1 VAAPDSD
8 SINVGVNSSTR
19 IQTRRTSVKGRRP
32 SVDDLLQGE
41 LAYNYF
47 DGTLSVKQDTAG
59 VGVGTRIININ
70 NVPPGNTWFVATNGD
85 DLNQGDS
92 PDFPFLTIKKAAGI
106 ATPGDV
112 IKIDG
117 GTYIEDNPIVMQD
130 FVTLAGADLR
140 NTLLQP
146 QNTTEDLIW
155 LGGGGTVQDLSFV
168 GTVSNDAAVIAFRP
182 LLGVSSDRFFDAAR
196 LIRQN
201 LKYLRTEAVGFL
213 TSGLSGFAGG
223 NRAQDAARLL
233 DQNIDFIAEEA
244 VGYLTSTDYL
254 DPPFVISDSGGAPL
268 SADNCSDDIK
278 DLIRAISNDLKSNSN
293 KKSIGAAQS
302 YFTGGV
308 LDHVDGVD
316 SNGYSIADATIEA
329 IERAVAISTDVIN
342 NRPYSSGLLVGNALN
357 INSFD
362 YTESTG
368 VATVTT
374 GVAHS
379 LVANDIVNLVGL
391 AFTCSPYN
399 NTVDIYDFQYDNVS
413 GVSTVIT
420 KTAHGITTGQAVS
433 FDGIEFSCTKS
444 YDSLLGITAADYD
457 NVSGVMTVTTS
468 GDHLLAAGMA
478 IKFHDIKMEC
488 SKGFDTIFGISTAS
502 YDNVS
507 GILTVTTDAPHLL
520 NRGMSLRLS
529 DLEFSCAVEHAGV
542 TTTIFPDGTNGRI
555 FNTVI
560 TAVGSTTFT
569 TQVGTS
575 TIPHVYEGSGSVE
588 TGITTDVFPSTQG
601 IEYGISDFVYTES
614 TGVSTITLNKNH
626 NILAGADVKLADI
639 EFTCGVEHAGVTTTI
654 FPDGTQGDT
663 FRVVSVGSSTLVINA
678 GISTIAHTYASHGIL
693 SEVQYADQY
702 KVQKVN
708 SGNQFEANVGAVGFA
723 HTYVSGGTVQTGI
736 TTNIFPSRLGIEF
749 AIQDF
754 EYDKST
760 GLSTVTLKKD
770 HNITAGETVNL
781 TGVAFTCLPYNNEIL
796 IYDFQYDAATGVSTI
811 LTVENHGLID
821 GDLVELRDIE
831 FTCSVEH
838 AGVTTTFFPDG
849 TQGFIYNVLAGSA
862 GTTLVTNVGIST
874 IAHTY
879 DQGGKIKI
887 GITTT
892 VFPDGTQGSEFEVI
906 SVGSSTLTINAGIS
920 TIDHVYDSGGFLYGV
935 KYIGNYTVSSVG
947 TSTDFTIPIETV
959 GFAHTYVSGGIVRVS
974 GVTTNV
980 FPVEDLNLSPRGL
993 NFVVDSVVGLTTYVT
1008 NVGISSII
1016 HNYIPDTGSSQ
1027 KVKKYTTLGQ
1037 SISPSVL
1044 RVSEGC
1050 VAVGATIENL
1060 AGIVTNSIG
1069 TGVSYLTGITTVF
1082 GVDIDDIDKCAL
1094 DVGTILLSVAHD
1106 ITRGGNSK
1114 CIGAAKSYFNDDG
1127 SLIDTFLRR
1136 NEEIEQTIATLNH
1149 VFKPV
1154 RSVINNV
1161 GAGQFPIGTNVNVI
1175 AAEYDNDIGIVTI
1188 TTNESH
1194 NLSIDDPV
1202 ELVGLG
1208 FTCLYDGGVT
1218 EVVFPSARLGQ
1229 IYDVYK
1235 VIDSTRFESVV
1246 GISTIN
1252 HIYTSGGTV
1261 QRFGNFQEEFTQLRD
1276 LSMQGDP
1283 VFGWNRDLQGCANVV
1298 SAIRSCI
1305 GIVTGILQNYLD
1317 NVGLGTTAPE
1327 PWAGFTT
1334 TYPGN
1339 AGAGQTDPD
1348 AIPSQGVGI
1357 IRKGPYI
1364 INCTNFIKNSIG
1376 ARIDG
1381 FAADEG
1387 DQENDLGIQGS
1398 FNVDSYTQFNQ
1409 GGIGVSVS
1417 NGAYCQLVSIF
1428 TICCDTAISAVKGG
1442 QLDLTN
1448 SNSSFGTR
1456 GLIAIGVGDNT
1467 TSSAD
1472 RYTARVVNTS
1482 TRGSSTIQVSG
1493 VGTFKPYGGQ
1503 ALYFDELY
1511 TTIEDILVTDGG
1523 SGYTLPPKVNIEF
1536 PTGPGNAINAQATSS
1551 IDADGKVTTVNLLSQ
1566 GLQYQYAPSIT
1577 FTNQPGDTTG
1587 VGAAATAL
1595 MTPVYYG
1602 VDSATTPYAGIS
1614 TVTLVQ
1620 TLNNDVGVGSTAY
1633 FSRQSLQIASS
1644 HSFEFIGAG
1653 NTIEFAYPSRGGVS
1667 RQEDEVIKVD
1677 GGEVIYTSTDE
1688 RGNFRIGDGVVINQT
1703 TGTVSG
1709 RDYSKS
1715 LFVQVTPFILALG
1728 GE

>member
-1 VAAPDSD
+1 MAAPDSD

-19 IQTRRTSVKGRRP
+19 IQTRRTGVKGRRP

-59 VGVGTRIININ
+59 VGVGTRVININ

-140 NTLLQP
+140 NTLIQP
-146 QNTTEDLIW
+146 QNTADDLIW
-155 LGGGGTVQDLSFV
+155 LGGGGTVQDVSFV
-168 GTVSNDAAVIAFRP
+168 GEVTDDAAVIAFRP
-182 LLGVSSDRFFDAAR
+182 LLGVSSDRYFDAAR
-196 LIRQN
+196 QIRQN

-223 NRAQDAARLL
+223 NREQDAARLL
-233 DQNIDFIAEEA
+233 DKNIDFIAEEA

-254 DPPFVISDSGGAPL
+254 DPPFVISDSGGSPL

-342 NRPYSSGLLVGNALN
+342 NRPYNSGLLIGNALN

-368 VATVTT
+368 IATVTT

-379 LVANDIVNLVGL
+379 LAANDIVNLVGL
-391 AFTCSPYN
+391 AFTCPPYN
-399 NTVDIYDFQYDNVS
+399 NTFDIYDFQYDNVS

-420 KTAHGITTGQAVS
+420 KTDHGITSGQEVS
-433 FDGIEFSCTKS
+433 FDGLEFECTKS
-444 YDSLLGITAADYD
+444 YDSLLGITTADYD

-601 IEYGISDFVYTES
+601 IEYGIADFVYTES
-614 TGVSTITLNKNH
+614 TGVSTITLNKDH

-639 EFTCGVEHAGVTTTI
+639 EFTCSVEHAGVTTTI

-663 FRVVSVGSSTLVINA
+663 FRVVSVGSSTLEINA
-678 GISTIAHTYASHGIL
+678 GISTIAHTYAAHGIL

-781 TGVAFTCLPYNNEIL
+781 TGIAFTC
-796 IYDFQYDAATGVSTI
+796 ST
-811 LTVENHGLID
+811 
-821 GDLVELRDIE
+821 
-831 FTCSVEH
+831 EH
-838 AGVTTTFFPDG
+838 AGVTTT
-849 TQGFIYNVLAGSA
+849 I
-862 GTTLVTNVGIST
+862 
-874 IAHTY
+874 
-879 DQGGKIKI
+879 
-887 GITTT
+887 
-892 VFPDGTQGSEFEVI
+892 FPDGTQGSEFEVI
-906 SVGSSTLTINAGIS
+906 SVGSSTLVINAGIS
-920 TIDHVYDSGGFLYGV
+920 TIGHTYDEGGFLYGV

-959 GFAHTYVSGGIVRVS
+959 GFAHTYVSGGIVKV

-993 NFVVDSVVGLTTYVT
+993 NYVVDSIVGPTTYVT
-1008 NVGISSII
+1008 NVGISSIG

-1037 SISPSVL
+1037 TISPSVL

-1094 DVGTILLSVAHD
+1094 DVGTILLAVAHD

-1136 NEEIEQTIATLNH
+1136 NEEIEQTIATLDH
-1149 VFKPV
+1149 VFKPI

-1161 GAGQFPIGTNVNVI
+1161 GAGQFPIGTNVNVV
-1175 AAEYDNDIGIVTI
+1175 AAEYNNDIGIVTI

-1194 NLSIDDPV
+1194 NLLVDDPV
-1202 ELVGLG
+1202 EIIGLG
-1208 FTCLYDGGVT
+1208 FTCLSDGGVT
-1218 EVVFPSARLGQ
+1218 EVVFPSPRLGN

-1235 VIDSTRFESVV
+1235 VIDTTKFESVV
-1246 GISTIN
+1246 GKSDFDHT
-1252 HIYTSGGTV
+1252 YTSGGTV
-1261 QRFGNFQEEFTQLRD
+1261 QKFGNFQEEFTQLRD
-1276 LSMQGDP
+1276 LSIQGDP

-1298 SAIRSCI
+1298 SAIDTCI

-1348 AIPSQGVGI
+1348 AVPSQGVGI

-1364 INCTNFIKNSIG
+1364 INCTNFIKNSVG

-1472 RYTARVVNTS
+1472 RYTAKVRTTAARGDSDIVVT
-1482 TRGSSTIQVSG
+1482 G
-1493 VGTFKPYGGQ
+1493 VGTFKPYNGQ
-1503 ALYFDELY
+1503 ALYFDQLY
-1511 TTIEDILVTDGG
+1511 QTIEDVIVTDGG
-1523 SGYTLPPKVNIEF
+1523 SGYTAPPRVIVEF

-1551 IDADGKVTTVNLLSQ
+1551 IDADGRVTSVNLLSQ
-1566 GLQYQYAPSIT
+1566 GLQYEYAPSIT
-1577 FTNQPGDTTG
+1577 FVNQPGDTTG
-1587 VGAAATAL
+1587 VGAAATAS

-1602 VDSATTPYAGIS
+1602 VDSATVPYAGIS

-1728 GE
+1728 GD

>member
-1 VAAPDSD
+1 MAAPDSD

-19 IQTRRTSVKGRRP
+19 IQTRRTGVKGRRP

-59 VGVGTRIININ
+59 VGVGTRVININ

-140 NTLLQP
+140 NTLIQP
-146 QNTTEDLIW
+146 QNTADDLIW
-155 LGGGGTVQDLSFV
+155 LGGGGTVQDVSFV
-168 GTVSNDAAVIAFRP
+168 GEVTDDAAVIAFRP
-182 LLGVSSDRFFDAAR
+182 LLGVSSDRYFDAAR
-196 LIRQN
+196 QIRQN

-223 NRAQDAARLL
+223 NREQDAARLL
-233 DQNIDFIAEEA
+233 DKNIDFIAEEA

-254 DPPFVISDSGGAPL
+254 DPPFVISDSGGSPL
-268 SADNCSDDIK
+268 SADNCSDDVK

-342 NRPYSSGLLVGNALN
+342 NRPYNSGLLIGNALN

-379 LVANDIVNLVGL
+379 LAANDIVKLVGL
-391 AFTCSPYN
+391 AFTCPPYN
-399 NTVDIYDFQYDNVS
+399 NTIEIYDFQYDAS
-413 GVSTVIT
+413 TGLSTVIT
-420 KTAHGITTGQAVS
+420 KTAHGISTDQQVA
-433 FDGIEFSCTKS
+433 FDG
-444 YDSLLGITAADYD
+444 L
-457 NVSGVMTVTTS
+457 
-468 GDHLLAAGMA
+468 
-478 IKFHDIKMEC
+478 KFEC
-488 SKGFDTIFGISTAS
+488 SKGFDSIFGITTAS

-507 GILTVTTDAPHLL
+507 GILTVTTDASHLL
-520 NRGMSLRLS
+520 NDGMSLRLS
-529 DLEFSCAVEHAGV
+529 DLEFSCSVEHAGV

-560 TAVGSTTFT
+560 DATDATTFT

-575 TIPHVYEGSGSVE
+575 TIPHVYEGSGTVE
-588 TGITTDVFPSTQG
+588 TGITTDVFPSR
-601 IEYGISDFVYTES
+601 
-614 TGVSTITLNKNH
+614 N
-626 NILAGADVKLADI
+626 
-639 EFTCGVEHAGVTTTI
+639 
-654 FPDGTQGDT
+654 GT
-663 FRVVSVGSSTLVINA
+663 
-678 GISTIAHTYASHGIL
+678 
-693 SEVQYADQY
+693 
-702 KVQKVN
+702 
-708 SGNQFEANVGAVGFA
+708 
-723 HTYVSGGTVQTGI
+723 
-736 TTNIFPSRLGIEF
+736 EF
-749 AIQDF
+749 AISNF

-760 GLSTVTLKKD
+760 GLSTVTLKRD

-781 TGVAFTCLPYNNEIL
+781 TGIAFTC
-796 IYDFQYDAATGVSTI
+796 ST
-811 LTVENHGLID
+811 
-821 GDLVELRDIE
+821 
-831 FTCSVEH
+831 EH
-838 AGVTTTFFPDG
+838 AGVTTT
-849 TQGFIYNVLAGSA
+849 I
-862 GTTLVTNVGIST
+862 
-874 IAHTY
+874 
-879 DQGGKIKI
+879 
-887 GITTT
+887 
-892 VFPDGTQGSEFEVI
+892 FPDGTQGSEFEVI
-906 SVGSSTLTINAGIS
+906 SVGSSTLVINAGIS
-920 TIDHVYDSGGFLYGV
+920 TIGHTYDEGGFLYGV

-959 GFAHTYVSGGIVRVS
+959 GFAHTYVSGGVVKV

-993 NFVVDSVVGLTTYVT
+993 NYVVDSIVGPTTYVT
-1008 NVGISSII
+1008 NVGISSIG

-1027 KVKKYTTLGQ
+1027 KVKKYTALGQ
-1037 SISPSVL
+1037 TISPSVL

-1094 DVGTILLSVAHD
+1094 DVGTILLAVAHD

-1136 NEEIEQTIATLNH
+1136 NEEIEQTIATLDH
-1149 VFKPV
+1149 VFKPI

-1161 GAGQFPIGTNVNVI
+1161 GAGQFPIGTNVNVV
-1175 AAEYDNDIGIVTI
+1175 AAEYNNDIGIVTI

-1194 NLSIDDPV
+1194 NLLVDDPV
-1202 ELVGLG
+1202 EIIGLG
-1208 FTCLYDGGVT
+1208 FTCLSDGGVT
-1218 EVVFPSARLGQ
+1218 EVVFPSPRLGN

-1235 VIDSTRFESVV
+1235 VIDTTKFESVV
-1246 GISTIN
+1246 GKSDFDHT
-1252 HIYTSGGTV
+1252 YTSGGTV
-1261 QRFGNFQEEFTQLRD
+1261 QKFGNFQEEFTQLRD
-1276 LSMQGDP
+1276 LSIQGDP

-1298 SAIRSCI
+1298 SSIDTCI

-1364 INCTNFIKNSIG
+1364 INCTNFVKNSVG

-1381 FAADEG
+1381 FASDEG

-1456 GLIAIGVGDNT
+1456 GLVAIGVGDNT

-1472 RYTARVVNTS
+1472 RYTARIRTSAARGDTDVVVT
-1482 TRGSSTIQVSG
+1482 G
-1493 VGTFKPYGGQ
+1493 VGTFKPYNGQ
-1503 ALYFDELY
+1503 ALYFDQLY
-1511 TTIEDILVTDGG
+1511 QTIEDVRVTDGG
-1523 SGYTLPPKVNIEF
+1523 SGYTAPPKVIVEF

-1551 IDADGKVTTVNLLSQ
+1551 IDADGRVTSVNLLSQ
-1566 GLQYQYAPSIT
+1566 GLQYEYAPSIT
-1577 FTNQPGDTTG
+1577 FVNQPGDTTG

-1602 VDSATTPYAGIS
+1602 VDSATVPYAGIS

-1620 TLNNDVGVGSTAY
+1620 TLNNDVGVGTTAY

-1667 RQEDEVIKVD
+1667 RQEDEVIKID

-1728 GE
+1728 GD